1 MARLNNNFGLN
12 FALRDYHHAAKTFTS
27 EPGYEKL
34 PYSGYLFH
42 VNISF
47 NSLTSGTFVD
57 TKNISVL
64 IKAADLPEVRFE
76 TETLN
81 QYNRKRI
88 INKKVEYQ
96 PIKLTFH
103 DDVANNVR
111 NMWISYNQ
119 HYSADSRYVD
129 ENTWQLDNVYQNEGI
144 SRPHGLDVN
153 ASVPFINKI
162 EIFSMGNQ
170 NYSKMLLVNP
180 IISSA
185 SFDDH
190 AYSDG
195 AKVMQ
200 MAATVEYENIIYSTG
215 TTDQI
220 PGFGKENTENYD
232 LNTSSLGDRSL
243 LEIFGLGNTKES
255 RSDTPVS
262 IERILTPSEFQSRQV
277 DSIIGNVSRTA
288 TRFVDA
294 EYQQLKRTTVNS
306 FARNQSQFVFPDT
319 SIAQLDSITVGTGIS
334 NFDSGIGRSTQISS
348 NGQNISM
355 IRRTPGVSTTPIAS
369 ADSAVSAEILVSPV
383 VPSALTSAERTLFAK
398 SFPPLPSTDPRA
410 KLPPYTGSSSG
421 IAPTPEQ
428 IALRA
433 RVDRSGPTYQGPG
446 VISSSGSTGTPGG
459 FIGY

>member
-1 MARLNNNFGLN
+1 LNNFGFN

-34 PYSGYLFH
+34 PYSGFLFH

-47 NSLTSGTFVD
+47 NSLTTGSLVD

-144 SRPHGLDVN
+144 SRPYGLDGR
-153 ASVPFINKI
+153 ATVPFINKI

-200 MAATVEYENIIYSTG
+200 MITTVEYENIIYSTG

-232 LNTSSLGDRSL
+232 LNTSSLGARSL
-243 LEIFGLGNTKES
+243 FEIFGLGNTRES
-255 RSDTPVS
+255 RPDTPVS
-262 IERILTPSEFQSRQV
+262 ITRILTPSEVESRQIDNTV
-277 DSIIGNVSRTA
+277 GNVSRTA

-294 EYQQLKRTTVNS
+294 EYQTLKRTTVNS

-319 SIAQLDSITVGTGIS
+319 SIAQLDRVTVGTGIS
-334 NFDSGIGRSTQISS
+334 DFDSGIRRSTQISS
-348 NGQNISM
+348 NGQNI
-355 IRRTPGVSTTPIAS
+355 RKTNN
-369 ADSAVSAEILVSPV
+369 
-383 VPSALTSAERTLFAK
+383 
-398 SFPPLPSTDPRA
+398 
-410 KLPPYTGSSSG
+410 
-421 IAPTPEQ
+421 
-428 IALRA
+428 
-433 RVDRSGPTYQGPG
+433 
-446 VISSSGSTGTPGG
+446 
-459 FIGY
+459 FIFD